1 VRLELG
7 HFVRGR
13 LAASRLGALTASANR
28 RRIVDSTTW
37 TLAEHVVALGF
48 SWVVSIVVAN
58 YLGVS
63 AFGQLVYTIA
73 LVGLFGTLAT
83 AGLSGLVVRDLVT
96 NPKHRHEIL
105 GTVFVIRFVAGV
117 VSSAALVG
125 STYVLGTG
133 PSNHVLIAIVAG
145 GLCFRATEVVQFWFQ
160 SETRLRYVAI
170 AGIGST
176 VFGGA
181 LRLALVVAGGS
192 LVHFAWAFAL
202 GQVVSGLLLLGVY
215 RFTVGPVRFWF
226 FSGSRAVTYIRQS
239 WPLILSGVA
248 NTLNLRVDQVLLGA
262 MLGSTAVG
270 TYAVAARLSEVWYFV
285 PVALV
290 GAVFP
295 SMIRAKERGEDHYR
309 QRLRM
314 LYGLFAWGAIGVA
327 AVVTLAAGPVI
338 NGLYDS
344 GFSGAAG
351 VLVIHVWTAP
361 FLFMGVIFSRWLII
375 EGMLIS
381 SLIRHGFGA
390 SLNIALNLV
399 LIPAHGPKG
408 AAVATLI
415 SYAAAT
421 YGACFLTRR
430 TWSAGVDMTMGLLLP
445 IRFIVGALRR
455 TRGETPA
462 AGLLSSG
469 RPQEGQ
475 S

>member
-1 VRLELG
+1 
-7 HFVRGR
+7 
-13 LAASRLGALTASANR
+13 
-28 RRIVDSTTW
+28 
-37 TLAEHVVALGF
+37 
-48 SWVVSIVVAN
+48 
-58 YLGVS
+58 
-63 AFGQLVYTIA
+63 
-73 LVGLFGTLAT
+73 
-83 AGLSGLVVRDLVT
+83 
-96 NPKHRHEIL
+96 
-105 GTVFVIRFVAGV
+105 
-117 VSSAALVG
+117 
-125 STYVLGTG
+125 
-133 PSNHVLIAIVAG
+133 
-145 GLCFRATEVVQFWFQ
+145 
-160 SETRLRYVAI
+160 
-170 AGIGST
+170 
-176 VFGGA
+176 
-181 LRLALVVAGGS
+181 
-192 LVHFAWAFAL
+192 
-202 GQVVSGLLLLGVY
+202 VSGLLLLGVY